1 MEQAEFIHYMR
12 LSEYASAEAP
22 QRYRRKVAAFAALG
36 YAWVAGCLLAAVLVL
51 AWVVPVVLRGGIR
64 WGLVFMALGA
74 LGLAW
79 SSVRALW
86 VPLNGKPDGI
96 RLRPKDAPALFKM
109 LGTVR
114 KKVDG
119 PRLDE
124 VYLDDAFNAAI
135 TQLPRRGL
143 FGGHVNRLHLGLPL
157 LMALD
162 GPRVAAVLAHE
173 YGHLR
178 GHHGRFAAW
187 VYRSRQSW
195 ARLNAQLDGDDGAA
209 SWLTTRFM
217 SWYVPRFLAQTFA
230 LARQDEYEAD
240 RIAAS
245 LVGPQVA
252 GAALIEISVK
262 GDWLARA
269 FWRQHW
275 LGAATHA
282 LPQGPFKA
290 MRHLLASPPEAAHAS
305 EALRQALR
313 RPSNFDDTHPGLKDR
328 LEALSADLSLPAW
341 SSRSALSLLGPHAER
356 SIAHFDQRWCRDHAS
371 AWKTRHARLQKLRA
385 LAQDWR
391 QRAPQ
396 LSAEE
401 WVMWADC
408 ERRWRAPGSLD
419 ELADRY
425 ERALQLR
432 PGYAPALK
440 GLVLSRANAPL
451 DDHLF
456 WLDTLWQRDDNLQSW
471 AARQAVQ
478 RLESSI
484 HSVAADTLARWRQR
498 VKDAQASDQA
508 LWEALHTPP
517 WLQRVR
523 PHELSALDVDDAL
536 DPIMRE
542 PAVQRA
548 WLVSRDLPGHG
559 RRTSYLLLLDL
570 PGLSDARRYALCREL
585 ERAIDVP
592 GPVLALWAG
601 DDPTL
606 ADIERLPV
614 PPLYVR
620 QAT

>member
-109 LGTVR
+109 LGMVR

-209 SWLTTRFM
+209 SWLTARFM

-240 RIAAS
+240 RIAARDRK
-245 LVGPQVA
+245 
-252 GAALIEISVK
+252 SV
-262 GDWLARA
+262 
-269 FWRQHW
+269 
-275 LGAATHA
+275 
-282 LPQGPFKA
+282 
-290 MRHLLASPPEAAHAS
+290 
-305 EALRQALR
+305 
-313 RPSNFDDTHPGLKDR
+313 
-328 LEALSADLSLPAW
+328 
-341 SSRSALSLLGPHAER
+341 
-356 SIAHFDQRWCRDHAS
+356 
-371 AWKTRHARLQKLRA
+371 
-385 LAQDWR
+385 
-391 QRAPQ
+391 
-396 LSAEE
+396 
-401 WVMWADC
+401 V
-408 ERRWRAPGSLD
+408 
-419 ELADRY
+419 
-425 ERALQLR
+425 
-432 PGYAPALK
+432 
-440 GLVLSRANAPL
+440 
-451 DDHLF
+451 
-456 WLDTLWQRDDNLQSW
+456 
-471 AARQAVQ
+471 
-478 RLESSI
+478 
-484 HSVAADTLARWRQR
+484 
-498 VKDAQASDQA
+498 
-508 LWEALHTPP
+508 
-517 WLQRVR
+517 
-523 PHELSALDVDDAL
+523 
-536 DPIMRE
+536 
-542 PAVQRA
+542 
-548 WLVSRDLPGHG
+548 
-559 RRTSYLLLLDL
+559 
-570 PGLSDARRYALCREL
+570 
-585 ERAIDVP
+585 
-592 GPVLALWAG
+592 
-601 DDPTL
+601 
-606 ADIERLPV
+606 
-614 PPLYVR
+614 
-620 QAT
+620 